1 MANAMP
7 KYNVNTKEVIF
18 KSIVVDT
25 FHSSVPLFLSLKVFL
40 CPSFLSLCPN
50 YLPKQFFFIKKGIM
64 QPRHL
69 NPEKT

>member
-25 FHSSVPLFLSLKVFL
+25 FHSSVPLFLSLKVFS
-40 CPSFLSLCPN
+40 CPSFLSFCSN
-50 YLPKQFFFIKKGIM
+50 YLPKHFFFIKKGIM